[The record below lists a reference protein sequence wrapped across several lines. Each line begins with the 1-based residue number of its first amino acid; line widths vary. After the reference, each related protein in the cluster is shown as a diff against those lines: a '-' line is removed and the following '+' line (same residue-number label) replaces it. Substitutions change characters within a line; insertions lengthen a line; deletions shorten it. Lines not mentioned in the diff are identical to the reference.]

1 MYLYKKINFKIIKF
15 KLKNVVLINCWLNKK
30 NFMVKREERLKSVEI
45 YEVIFSVYK

>member
-15 KLKNVVLINCWLNKK
+15 ELKNVVLINCWLNK

>member
-15 KLKNVVLINCWLNKK
+15 KLKNVVLINCWLNKI
-30 NFMVKREERLKSVEI
+30 FMVKREERLKSVEI

>member
-1 MYLYKKINFKIIKF
+1 MYLYKKINFKIIIF
-15 KLKNVVLINCWLNKK
+15 KLKNVVLINCWLNK

>member
-15 KLKNVVLINCWLNKK
+15 KLKNVVLINCWLIK

>member
-1 MYLYKKINFKIIKF
+1 MYLYEKINFKIIKF
-15 KLKNVVLINCWLNKK
+15 KLKNVVLINCWLNK